1 MAIWIIL
8 AAAGATILILAALG
22 VLAYEVI
29 ARAWNDFLTDFQIE
43 RHRFP
48 VLVMGINKPDTLLKL
63 FI

>member
-1 MAIWIIL
+1 MI
-8 AAAGATILILAALG
+8 
-22 VLAYEVI
+22 
-29 ARAWNDFLTDFQIE
+29 FLTDFQIE